1 VVPIIA
7 TIFTY
12 AVAATSWKLLESP
25 LNSLKDRIGAAA
37 RPATRAEMLENSAGG
52 I

>member
-1 VVPIIA
+1 LA
-7 TIFTY
+7 TLLTF

-25 LNSLKDRIGAAA
+25 LNSLKDRIGTGLPVKPPTAV
-37 RPATRAEMLENSAGG
+37 LEESAGG